1 LGNNIPDVEQ
11 KLDARIWCAQILADS
26 GGLISP
32 ASGVDEVN
40 G

>member
-1 LGNNIPDVEQ
+1 MLNRN
-11 KLDARIWCAQILADS
+11 LDARIWFAQILADS

-32 ASGVDEVN
+32 ASGVDEVS